1 MAQALF
7 RTIDLKTGGLEN
19 WFKNDCRFKNGEVL
33 RGREA
38 KILFDNSINYGQT
51 GPRLTDKMRA
61 ARLKGHSSSLTEEG
75 SDNRTRNRRTRGLFS
90 QVETIFICDIEL
102 ERYQAFLLY
111 NVQIRL
117 EGSRKA
123 GSREPK

>member
-1 MAQALF
+1 MKLY
-7 RTIDLKTGGLEN
+7 
-19 WFKNDCRFKNGEVL
+19 FKNDAGGNFY
-33 RGREA
+33 
-38 KILFDNSINYGQT
+38 SIIPLVMDRL

-75 SDNRTRNRRTRGLFS
+75 GGRTRNRRTRGLFS
-90 QVETIFICDIEL
+90 QVQPVFAWDIEL